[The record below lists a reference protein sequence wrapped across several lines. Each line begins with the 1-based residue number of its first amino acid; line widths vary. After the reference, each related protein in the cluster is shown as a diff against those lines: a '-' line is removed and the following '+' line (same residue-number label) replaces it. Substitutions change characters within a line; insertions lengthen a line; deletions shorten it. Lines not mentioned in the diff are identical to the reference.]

1 MRKMIAALALAAMA
15 AMTPAHGDED
25 VFTTGPVF
33 EEFGPV
39 AGADA
44 DFVVPEGTVFKV
56 IYDAS
61 EGAAAGELNPMLVT
75 LARFMNMH
83 ARAGVPVENIHLVIT
98 LHGPAMFDV
107 AKQARYAQAK
117 GQEAANPNEALVAA
131 LIGKGARV
139 IVCGQSSAMR
149 DLAKEDLL
157 PGVELAL
164 SAMTVHA
171 VLQAEGYTLNP
182 F

>member
-1 MRKMIAALALAAMA
+1 MRKLIGALALAAAVVTSVQADDA
-15 AMTPAHGDED
+15 A
-25 VFTTGPVF
+25 FTKGPVF

-39 AGADA
+39 ADA
-44 DFVVPEGTVFKV
+44 DTDFEIPKGAVFKIV
-56 IYDAS
+56 YDAS
-61 EGAAAGELNPMLVT
+61 EGAEAGELNPMLVT

-83 ARAGVPVENIHLVIT
+83 ARAGVPVENMHLVIT

-107 AKQARYAQAK
+107 ANAERYAQAK
-117 GQEAANPNEALVAA
+117 GQEVVNPNEALVAA
-131 LIGKGARV
+131 LIGKGVRV

-157 PGVELAL
+157 PGVELSL
-164 SAMTVHA
+164 SAMTVHG